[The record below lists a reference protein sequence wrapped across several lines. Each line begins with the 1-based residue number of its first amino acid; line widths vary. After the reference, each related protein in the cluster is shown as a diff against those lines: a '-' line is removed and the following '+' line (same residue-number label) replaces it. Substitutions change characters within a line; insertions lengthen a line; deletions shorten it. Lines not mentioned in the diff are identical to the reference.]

1 MLKRCLAALLCA
13 CLCLPACGCA
23 QEETLTVTATF
34 YPLYL
39 TAINI
44 ARDVEGV
51 EIVCLAPPQA
61 GCLHDYQMTAADRC
75 ALADSDVVIQTGA
88 GREAFRDELL
98 PTLTATVVDASAGV
112 TLLEDAHHEHGHE
125 TACNPHVWV
134 SVAGAMAQARNIADG
149 LAQADPA
156 HAQAYKA
163 NCEAYLASLEELQE
177 QMHALLAPCEGMP
190 IITFHAAFDYLAQEF
205 GLRVVA
211 VVETDAGSAPSAQEL
226 ANVAEIAREEGVKAL
241 FAEPQYDDAS
251 VDILAR
257 ETGLPVYLLDPVV
270 SGEADAED
278 YDAYLRIMLENAQTL
293 CEALL

>member
-1 MLKRCLAALLCA
+1 
-13 CLCLPACGCA
+13 
-23 QEETLTVTATF
+23 
-34 YPLYL
+34 
-39 TAINI
+39 
-44 ARDVEGV
+44 
-51 EIVCLAPPQA
+51 
-61 GCLHDYQMTAADRC
+61 
-75 ALADSDVVIQTGA
+75 
-88 GREAFRDELL
+88 
-98 PTLTATVVDASAGV
+98 
-112 TLLEDAHHEHGHE
+112 
-125 TACNPHVWV
+125 
-134 SVAGAMAQARNIADG
+134 MAQARNIADG

-251 VDILAR
+251 VDIIAR
-257 ETGLPVYLLDPVV
+257 ESRACRCTCWIPW
-270 SGEADAED
+270 SAARRTRRTMTRTC
-278 YDAYLRIMLENAQTL
+278 AIMLEKLRRPFARP
-293 CEALL
+293 CYEAPGREIALRRLLYAL

>member
-1 MLKRCLAALLCA
+1 
-13 CLCLPACGCA
+13 
-23 QEETLTVTATF
+23 
-34 YPLYL
+34 
-39 TAINI
+39 
-44 ARDVEGV
+44 
-51 EIVCLAPPQA
+51 
-61 GCLHDYQMTAADRC
+61 
-75 ALADSDVVIQTGA
+75 
-88 GREAFRDELL
+88 
-98 PTLTATVVDASAGV
+98 
-112 TLLEDAHHEHGHE
+112 
-125 TACNPHVWV
+125 
-134 SVAGAMAQARNIADG
+134 
-149 LAQADPA
+149 
-156 HAQAYKA
+156 
-163 NCEAYLASLEELQE
+163 
-177 QMHALLAPCEGMP
+177 MHALLAPCEGMP